1 MWVKKTYIYSKERK
15 KHFDLHYL
23 TLLHATSH
31 YSTLQYL
38 TLPHTASHSPTLPQ
52 TAPLPHTGP
61 HYLTQMSFNPY
72 VSGSVFKRR
81 CIERSVRVLSVAAEE
96 QKHLWRGREGD
107 KHGSVRGSWL
117 LLLPPIWTAPAS

>member
-52 TAPLPHTGP
+52 TAPTTSHWPTLPYTDE
-61 HYLTQMSFNPY
+61 F
-72 VSGSVFKRR
+72 
-81 CIERSVRVLSVAAEE
+81 
-96 QKHLWRGREGD
+96 
-107 KHGSVRGSWL
+107 
-117 LLLPPIWTAPAS
+117 